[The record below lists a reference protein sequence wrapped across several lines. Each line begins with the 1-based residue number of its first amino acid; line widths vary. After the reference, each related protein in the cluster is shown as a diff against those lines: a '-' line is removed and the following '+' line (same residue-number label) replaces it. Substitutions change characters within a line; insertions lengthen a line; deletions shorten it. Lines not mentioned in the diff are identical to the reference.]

1 MLAYAPF
8 HLLIFIGGTAAAFSR
23 HPTRSEGVKWGPC
36 SDVFLSPLPIEC
48 GNLTVPL
55 DYANSSSSE
64 TINLELLKVKALNG
78 PPKGSILFNFGGP
91 GLGTRISLAERA
103 NLLQAVTGG
112 NHDLISWDPRGTVN
126 TTTFKCRTGAFE
138 DIQYIPGPPGNS
150 SDLLATGHQWASATA
165 WANTCYLNPESRET
179 GSLIGTSYT
188 VRDMMQ
194 IVDAVQE
201 DGLLRYF
208 GTSYGTII
216 GATAA
221 AMFPERMKA
230 VVLDGVVNPHEW
242 YHEHEF
248 EQPADADKI
257 ILEIFRACLERP
269 EKCALS
275 GRNATA
281 ESLHEKFLNLIT
293 ESKLR
298 PLVTGTI
305 AWDHTIII
313 TLLRPALYNP
323 QLWSA
328 LASWVDSLFSRNETK
343 AGEAVQQMTA
353 LRGISASI
361 GMDDDSAWGIQC
373 IDKLPRTSDLNEFL
387 PVIDRIAGSSRSIGY
402 YGIAIQLLCTQ
413 WRIEARETYT
423 GDFKVKTKNPLL
435 IFSNTLDPAT
445 PLRSAQN
452 VSETFEGSV
461 LLQSEGLGHG
471 WRTHPSL
478 CVAKAFQK
486 YFDEGVLPEPG
497 TKCKTDFAPFDV
509 TNTSWDELLPQLGFK
524 PVAQRSNQLYD

>member
-1 MLAYAPF
+1 MLAYPPLNILA
-8 HLLIFIGGTAAAFSR
+8 FIGGTAAALSP
-23 HPTRSEGVKWGPC
+23 HLIRSEGVEWGPC

-48 GNLTVPL
+48 GILTVPL
-55 DYANSSSSE
+55 DYANFNSSE
-64 TINLELLKVKALNG
+64 TLNLELLKVPALNG
-78 PPKGSILFNFGGP
+78 PSKGSIIFNFGGP

-112 NHDLISWDPRGTVN
+112 NHDLITWDPRGTVN
-126 TTTFKCRTGAFE
+126 TTTFKCRTGAFGQL
-138 DIQYIPGPPGNS
+138 QYIPGPPGNS
-150 SDLLATGHQWASATA
+150 SDHLATGHQWASATA

-179 GSLIGTSYT
+179 GSLIGTAYT
-188 VRDMMQ
+188 VRDMMKV
-194 IVDAVQE
+194 VDALEE

-208 GTSYGTII
+208 GTSYGTVI

-221 AMFPERMKA
+221 AMFPERMEK

-248 EQPADADKI
+248 EQSADADEI

-269 EKCALS
+269 EKCALARGS
-275 GRNATA
+275 ATA
-281 ESLHEKFLNLIT
+281 ESLHEKFLDLVA

-298 PLVTGTI
+298 PLVLGTTS
-305 AWDHTIII
+305 WDHANII
-313 TLLRPALYNP
+313 TVLRPALYNP
-323 QLWSA
+323 QLWPA
-328 LASWVDSLFSRNETK
+328 FASWVDGLFARNETK
-343 AGEAVQQMTA
+343 TIEAVLEMT
-353 LRGISASI
+353 GSSASI
-361 GMDDDSAWGIQC
+361 GEADDSAWGIQC
-373 IDKLPRTSDLNEFL
+373 IDKLPRTDNLDDLL
-387 PVIDRIAGSSRSIGY
+387 PIIDRLVGGSRSLGY
-402 YGIAIQLLCTQ
+402 YGIAPQLLCTQ
-413 WRIEARETYT
+413 WRIEARETYK

-461 LLQSEGLGHG
+461 LLRSEGLGHG

-486 YFDEGVLPEPG
+486 YFDQGLLPEPG

-509 TNTSWDELLPQLGFK
+509 TNTSWDELLPELGFK
-524 PVAQRSNQLYD
+524 SVAQRRIYSFD

>member
-1 MLAYAPF
+1 MLVHPPF
-8 HLLIFIGGTAAAFSR
+8 HLLILIGGTTAALS
-23 HPTRSEGVKWGPC
+23 PLPVRSEGVEWGPC
-36 SDVFLSPLPIEC
+36 SDVFLSPMPIEC

-78 PPKGSILFNFGGP
+78 PSKGSILFNFGGP
-91 GLGTRISLAERA
+91 GVGTRISLAERA

-126 TTTFKCRTGAFE
+126 TTTFKCGTGAFE
-138 DIQYIPGPPGNS
+138 GYEYIPGTPGNS
-150 SDLLATGHQWASATA
+150 SDRRATGHQWASATA

-179 GSLIGTSYT
+179 GSRIGTAYT

-221 AMFPERMKA
+221 AMFPERVKA
-230 VVLDGVVNPHEW
+230 VVLDGAVSPHEW

-248 EQPADADKI
+248 EQSADADEI
-257 ILEIFRACLERP
+257 ILEIFRSCFERP

-281 ESLHEKFLNLIT
+281 ESLHEKFLNLVS

-298 PLVTGTI
+298 PLVLGATSWNH
-305 AWDHTIII
+305 AIIM
-313 TLLRPALYNP
+313 L
-323 QLWSA
+323 
-328 LASWVDSLFSRNETK
+328 
-343 AGEAVQQMTA
+343 A
-353 LRGISASI
+353 LRGVIADI
-361 GMDDDSAWGIQC
+361 GANDDSPFGIQC
-373 IDKLPRTSDLNEFL
+373 IDKLPRTNDSDEFL
-387 PVIDRIAGSSRSIGY
+387 PVVDRVVGSSRSIGH
-402 YGIAIQLLCTQ
+402 YGVAVQMLCAQ
-413 WRIEARETYT
+413 WRIEARETYK
-423 GDFKVKTKNPLL
+423 GDFKVNTKNPLL

-445 PLRSAQN
+445 PLRSALN

-461 LLQSEGLGHG
+461 FLQSEGLGV
-471 WRTHPSL
+471 S
-478 CVAKAFQK
+478 VARPNMVQKA
-486 YFDEGVLPEPG
+486 
-497 TKCKTDFAPFDV
+497 
-509 TNTSWDELLPQLGFK
+509 S
-524 PVAQRSNQLYD
+524 